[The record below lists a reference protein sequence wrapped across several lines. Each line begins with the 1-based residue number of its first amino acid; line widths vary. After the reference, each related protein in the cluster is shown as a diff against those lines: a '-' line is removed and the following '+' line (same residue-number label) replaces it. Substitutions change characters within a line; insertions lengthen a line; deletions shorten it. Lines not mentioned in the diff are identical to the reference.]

1 MTLWLNAVL
10 ATVVMTS
17 APAERDS
24 TDFVGD
30 GVFYATI
37 EGPAMDKSGNLYAVN
52 LGSEGT
58 IGKVS
63 RDGKAQLYLSLPQGS
78 IGNGIRFDRKGQM
91 FIADYTGH
99 NIWRYDGKQ
108 LTLHSHE
115 YRMFQPND
123 LTIADNGVIF
133 ASDPDWAN
141 RQGQFWRIGLDGKA
155 QLMETGM
162 GTTNGIEISPDQR
175 RLYINESAQRRVW
188 VYDLDTELNP
198 GNKRLLIEFADFG
211 LDGMRCDKD
220 GNLLIARYGKGTVAK
235 VSPQGELLREY
246 RLKGEFPTNVTFDS
260 QNPDLLYVTL
270 QKRGAVELLKLT
282 TDSH

>member
-10 ATVVMTS
+10 ATVLMTS

-37 EGPAMDKSGNLYAVN
+37 EGPAMDKAGNLYAVN

-99 NIWRYDGKQ
+99 NIWRYDGRQ
-108 LTLHSHE
+108 LKLHSHE
-115 YRMFQPND
+115 ARMFQPND

-155 QLMETGM
+155 QLMESGM

-211 LDGMRCDKD
+211 LDGMRCDKE

>member
-1 MTLWLNAVL
+1 MTLWLNTVL
-10 ATVVMTS
+10 ATVVVSS
-17 APAERDS
+17 APVERDS

-37 EGPAMDKSGNLYAVN
+37 EGPAMDPAGNLYAVN

-58 IGKVS
+58 VGKVS

-78 IGNGIRFDRKGQM
+78 IGNGIRFDAKGQM

-108 LTLHSHE
+108 LKLYSHDP
-115 YRMFQPND
+115 RMFQPND

-133 ASDPDWAN
+133 ASDPDWVN
-141 RQGQFWRIGLDGKA
+141 RQGQFWRIGLNGQA

-162 GTTNGIEISPDQR
+162 GTTNGIEISPDQT

-188 VYDLDTELNP
+188 VYDLDKELNP

-211 LDGMRCDKD
+211 LDGMRCDQE

-246 RLKGEFPTNVTFDS
+246 QLKGEFPTNVTFDS

-282 TDSH
+282 PDNR